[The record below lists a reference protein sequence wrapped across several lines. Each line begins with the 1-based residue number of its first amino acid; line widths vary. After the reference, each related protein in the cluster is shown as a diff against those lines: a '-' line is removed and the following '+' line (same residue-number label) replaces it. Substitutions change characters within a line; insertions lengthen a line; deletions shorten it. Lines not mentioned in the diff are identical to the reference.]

1 MRLERA
7 YGMGTETENLPGY
20 QIPFPD
26 FAETEQEWRAQR
38 FPSRPT

>member
-20 QIPFPD
+20 QVRRKAPGFTGNCI
-26 FAETEQEWRAQR
+26 
-38 FPSRPT
+38 